1 MNKELEYIFNRWG
14 TYQSL
19 QKGLDIVKFFM
30 EKPEEKIRQ
39 KTIIQHFEGKMSAKT
54 VREHLY
60 RLVEKRILDE
70 DVFKG
75 TYIFFPNRYRD
86 LGVDMDRLLRA
97 IAGKEIYDMARRI
110 WLEKNQFV

>member
-19 QKGLDIVKFFM
+19 QKDLDIVKFFM
-30 EKPEEKIRQ
+30 ERPEEKIRQ

-60 RLVEKRILDE
+60 RLAEKQILKWN
-70 DVFKG
+70 VFKE
-75 TYIFFPNRYRD
+75 TYIFFPKRYRD
-86 LGVDMDRLLRA
+86 LGMDMDILLRA
-97 IAGKEIYDMARRI
+97 ITWKEVYDLAQCI
-110 WLEKNQFV
+110 WFEKNQFV